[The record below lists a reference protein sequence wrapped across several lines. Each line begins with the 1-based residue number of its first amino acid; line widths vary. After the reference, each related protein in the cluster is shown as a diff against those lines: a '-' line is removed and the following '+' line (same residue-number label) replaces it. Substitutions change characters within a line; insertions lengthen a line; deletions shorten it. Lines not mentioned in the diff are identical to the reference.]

1 MNVLRFKQ
9 YLYVHIIIYTV
20 VVWTKRATTLCLA
33 WRLATT
39 LAGNKHLIFQTTSQ
53 PELLAAVFDPIIKS
67 FSSYTLIPHNLPT
80 DDTVECVRR
89 NGKGV
94 HTLPE
99 GVRREFETSI
109 HVKCTTIRA
118 HCFGITHVFIPPSHL
133 ARLPARRCDDSSLIV
148 PAFNLLCTIT
158 SDFSLS
164 AHPVSW
170 SIRQYIVPII
180 SQKRA
185 SATAAVDFHVN
196 SKNVRRMVRLWLQF
210 NFQWVNEKWVMARE
224 RGK

>member
-1 MNVLRFKQ
+1 MLGVAIGDNASRKQAFNIPDHEPTGITRSRFWSHYKILLLV
-9 YLYVHIIIYTV
+9 YPHP
-20 VVWTKRATTLCLA
+20 
-33 WRLATT
+33 
-39 LAGNKHLIFQTTSQ
+39 SQ
-53 PELLAAVFDPIIKS
+53 PTNRRYCWVC
-67 FSSYTLIPHNLPT
+67 T
-80 DDTVECVRR
+80 R

-109 HVKCTTIRA
+109 HVKWTTIRA
-118 HCFGITHVFIPPSHL
+118 HCFGITHVFIPPS
-133 ARLPARRCDDSSLIV
+133 PARGCDDSSLIV

-158 SDFSLS
+158 SNFSLP

-185 SATAAVDFHVN
+185 SATAAVDFRVN
-196 SKNVRRMVRLWLQF
+196 SKNVRRMVRLWLLF
-210 NFQWVNEKWVMARE
+210 NFQWVNEKWMMAKERE
-224 RGK
+224 K

>member
-9 YLYVHIIIYTV
+9 YLYVHVIIYTLYI
-20 VVWTKRATTLCLA
+20 R
-33 WRLATT
+33 RLNVESHYAVFGVTIGDNAI
-39 LAGNKHLIFQTTSQ
+39 AGNKHLIFQTTSQ

-67 FSSYTLIPHNLPT
+67 FSSYTPIPHNLPT

-118 HCFGITHVFIPPSHL
+118 HCFGITHVFIPSSHL

-148 PAFNLLCTIT
+148 PTFNLLFTIT
-158 SDFSLS
+158 SNFSLS
-164 AHPVSW
+164 AHNVS
-170 SIRQYIVPII
+170 
-180 SQKRA
+180 
-185 SATAAVDFHVN
+185 
-196 SKNVRRMVRLWLQF
+196 
-210 NFQWVNEKWVMARE
+210 
-224 RGK
+224 